1 MCIISLSVLNIF
13 FAMILTLLFHMFMSF
28 FSLLPQDGMFA
39 PSYYFA
45 ANFLFARIVDLRPVV
60 IDIYIYWH
68 TCIQYVHL
76 FFLFFLRVIWEKSEW
91 MCMRTVDSS
100 VCVSDHSVH
109 SLLFFLSLDRDKHT
123 KKKTRKKENS
133 WPVLYMC
140 MYFIWIYCHFR
151 HALDKELLCCTI

>member
-60 IDIYIYWH
+60 IDIYIYIGIRAYN
-68 TCIQYVHL
+68 TSIYFSCSSFGSFERRANECVCEQLTRRFVCPTIL
-76 FFLFFLRVIWEKSEW
+76 FIRSF
-91 MCMRTVDSS
+91 
-100 VCVSDHSVH
+100 
-109 SLLFFLSLDRDKHT
+109 FFLSLDRDKHT

-133 WPVLYMC
+133 
-140 MYFIWIYCHFR
+140 
-151 HALDKELLCCTI
+151 